1 MVRGRV
7 NDTAICASID
17 KRWGEIFF
25 VCDIWYL
32 MRRRSRNS
40 IDAGGAERDTDAL
53 PQAQESI
60 GWRAVVEGLQAEAA
74 VALAVV

>member
-1 MVRGRV
+1 
-7 NDTAICASID
+7 
-17 KRWGEIFF
+17 
-25 VCDIWYL
+25 